1 MVPISVLIIARN
13 EERNIGDCIRSCS
26 FAQDI
31 LVVDDNSTDKTAEIA
46 GSLGARVLKRSMGSD
61 FGAQQTFA
69 IENALFPWI
78 FIVDAD
84 ERCTQELAEEI
95 EAAIT
100 SNEQVAY
107 LVRRKN
113 RFQHNRAEHGVLRP
127 DYALRVMPVKGT
139 FAKGQVHQEIVTP
152 YPRRK
157 MQGFMYHYT
166 YADWQHYFN
175 KFNNYTTLAADKY
188 KSQGRKAS
196 FLVDIMLRPVWAFF
210 KVYFLNLGFLD
221 GKLGWILSV
230 NHYFYTMNKYVKL
243 YYLDKD
249 DGKL

>member
-46 GSLGARVLKRSMGSD
+46 RSLGARVLSRSMGGD